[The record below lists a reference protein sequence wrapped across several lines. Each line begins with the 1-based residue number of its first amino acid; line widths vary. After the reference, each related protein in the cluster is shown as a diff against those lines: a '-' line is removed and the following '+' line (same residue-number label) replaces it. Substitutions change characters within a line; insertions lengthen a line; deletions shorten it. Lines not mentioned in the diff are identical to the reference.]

1 MPRIVTRARKAGGSL
16 ILTIPKDIR
25 HSLGIEEDQLVEI
38 EVTTPKIDFYGAI
51 PKVSPY
57 LNNAQ

>member
-1 MPRIVTRARKAGGSL
+1 MSHIVTRARKAGGSL

-38 EVTTPKIDFYGAI
+38 DVITPRVDFYGAI

-57 LNNAQ
+57 TDNAQ

>member
-1 MPRIVTRARKAGGSL
+1 MVHIITRARKAGGSL

-38 EVTTPKIDFYGAI
+38 DVCTPKVDFFGVL
-51 PKVSPY
+51 PKIRPFP
-57 LNNAQ
+57 NHAR

>member
-1 MPRIVTRARKAGGSL
+1 MSHIVTRARKAGGSL

-25 HSLGIEEDQLVEI
+25 QSLGIEEDQLVEI
-38 EVTTPKIDFYGAI
+38 DVITPKIDFYGVI

-57 LNNAQ
+57 TNNAQ